1 MKKIGSIILATALLL
16 CFSGCGLWM
25 NGSYRSEIPHRED
38 SNAGTHLSTEV
49 SSYSQ
54 LCDTLLQMISNGTQS
69 EVIYFVNMDSNQMK
83 FHMPRAIEEVT
94 QKTPLGAYAV
104 ESINFESGKN
114 TGKNAVEVSISYIHG
129 RSEILRIRKA
139 ESADDVYKI
148 IDSALNNCDVSATI
162 YVNDYE
168 AFDATQYVQDYVDLH
183 PDICMEMPQVTATVY
198 PENGKDRIV
207 EVLFSYNTSRETLRQ
222 MQQTVEPI
230 FDSAELYVRGDGDL
244 AEKYYQ
250 LYSFLIERYDYS
262 FETSITPSY
271 HLLRHGVGDSKA
283 FATVYARMCVRAGL
297 ECAVISGAKAGE
309 SSFWNAII
317 LDDQTLY
324 VDLLACNA
332 SGHFQTKTKEQM
344 TGYVWD
350 YDIDLSASEENQ

>member
-1 MKKIGSIILATALLL
+1 MKKIGVTILAIALLL

-25 NGSYRSEIPHRED
+25 NGSYRSETPHREG
-38 SNAGTHLSTEV
+38 SNTGTHINAEV
-49 SSYSQ
+49 SDYKQ
-54 LCDTLLQMISNGTQS
+54 LCDKLLQMISNGTQS
-69 EVIYFVNMDSNQMK
+69 ELIYFVNMDANQIK
-83 FHMPRAIEEVT
+83 FNMPRAIEEIT
-94 QKTPLGAYAV
+94 KKAPLGAYAV
-104 ESINFESGKN
+104 ESITFESGKN

-139 ESADDVYKI
+139 ESVNDVYKI
-148 IDSALNNCDVSATI
+148 IDSALNNCEASVTI

-168 AFDATQYVQDYVDLH
+168 AFDAIQYVQDYVDLH

-207 EVLFSYNTSRETLRQ
+207 EVLFSYDTSREVLRQ
-222 MQQTVEPI
+222 MQQTVDPV

-244 AEKYYQ
+244 LEKYYQ
-250 LYSFLIERYDYS
+250 LYSFLIERYDYT

-309 SSFWNAII
+309 GSFWNAII
-317 LDDQTLY
+317 IDDQILY

-332 SGHFQTKTKEQM
+332 SGRFQTKTKEQM
-344 TGYVWD
+344 SGYVWD
-350 YDIDLSASEENQ
+350 YDMDLTSPENDG